1 MSQIEQYK
9 VDLIT
14 ANLAAQ
20 GVTNF
25 ELRNGNNCVWVSY
38 NSIDCYYIF
47 KDEKLV
53 NIQVD

>member
-1 MSQIEQYK
+1 MLQIEQYK

-14 ANLAAQ
+14 ADLAAR